1 MQYLPLLLAAS
12 EGGGENPMA
21 YNPLAAITGIVVFLV
36 ALFVLYWKVW
46 PVITKGLDERNEKIL
61 AEIKAAEDAR
71 EQAKSALADYELERS
86 RAREESSKMIA
97 EARDQAKKLGEELR
111 DKNEKELAERMA
123 RATSDIEAAKAA
135 AVAELHSEAAT
146 LATAM
151 ASKILGR
158 EIGPVDQQQLVNESL
173 AELGRRN

>member
-1 MQYLPLLLAAS
+1 MECVMQYLSLLLAVS
-12 EGGGENPMA
+12 EGDGENRWPSTRWLPSPA
-21 YNPLAAITGIVVFLV
+21 SWSSSCHLA
-36 ALFVLYWKVW
+36 VLYWKVW

-97 EARDQAKKLGEELR
+97 EAREQAKQLAEELR
-111 DKNEKELAERMA
+111 EKNEKELTERMA

-135 AVAELHSEAAT
+135 AVVEIHTEAAT
-146 LATAM
+146 LAQRWRARSFV
-151 ASKILGR
+151 AR
-158 EIGPVDQQQLVNESL
+158 SL
-173 AELGRRN
+173 